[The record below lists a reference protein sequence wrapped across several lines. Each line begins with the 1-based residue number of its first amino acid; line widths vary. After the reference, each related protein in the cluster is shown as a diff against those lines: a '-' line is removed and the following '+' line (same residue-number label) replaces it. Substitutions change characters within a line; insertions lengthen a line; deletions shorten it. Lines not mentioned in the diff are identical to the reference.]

1 MKDLITNLLYFSFP
15 EKKALVLFFT
25 IVITIYGFN
34 KGYNIMIPPKT
45 FDMSLYEGLFL
56 SENYQVQQDDDNK
69 IDDHDEFTR
78 VVSTKTAEGKI
89 GGKSSVS
96 AIQMPEN
103 ISPQKENQAGIE
115 RVEKLPNKNLIP
127 FKDSIIINK
136 TKKSIQVE
144 INTAEEYELQYVK
157 GIGPSFASRIIKYRD
172 LLGGFYKKEQLMEVY
187 GLDQEMFGRIK
198 DQIIVK
204 GKVKKLPINLDEPPF
219 FNHPYLTYLQAKI
232 IRAYIIQHGPIK
244 DTQDL
249 LKIKIMNQ
257 ETLEK
262 IRPYLP

>member
-1 MKDLITNLLYFSFP
+1 
-15 EKKALVLFFT
+15 
-25 IVITIYGFN
+25 
-34 KGYNIMIPPKT
+34 
-45 FDMSLYEGLFL
+45 
-56 SENYQVQQDDDNK
+56 
-69 IDDHDEFTR
+69 
-78 VVSTKTAEGKI
+78 
-89 GGKSSVS
+89 
-96 AIQMPEN
+96 
-103 ISPQKENQAGIE
+103 
-115 RVEKLPNKNLIP
+115 VEKLPNKNLIP

-144 INTAEEYELQYVK
+144 INNAEEYELQYVK

-244 DTQDL
+244 DPQDL